1 MILPILYTDI
11 YIILPIMEIVFQQ
24 VTIIIYEK
32 VL

>member
-1 MILPILYTDI
+1 MIRISLDI
-11 YIILPIMEIVFQQ
+11 GKYILPIMEIVFQQ

>member
-1 MILPILYTDI
+1 MIRISLDIEKYT
-11 YIILPIMEIVFQQ
+11 LPIMEIVFQQ